1 MKVPSILCAT
11 LALALSPLAAGP
23 VGGGKT
29 TMAPV
34 PAPQPSGCDCFGP
47 GFTVNP
53 YGLYMIPEG
62 EYDEEFGGGVSLDY
76 FFTRFVGVSG
86 FAQWVATDSVTHNY
100 GADLV
105 LRYPIDSLCVAP
117 YVLGGVGVHTNSETE
132 FIGRLGAGIDWRI
145 KDCIG
150 VFADW
155 TYTLPG
161 GELEDYQIIRL
172 GMKFPF

>member
-1 MKVPSILCAT
+1 MKVPTILCAT

-23 VGGGKT
+23 VGSGKT
-29 TMAPV
+29 TVAPLPPPP
-34 PAPQPSGCDCFGP
+34 PAGCDCFGT

-53 YGLYMIPEG
+53 YALYMIPEG
-62 EYDEEFGGGVSLDY
+62 SGDEEFGAGVSLDY
-76 FFTRFVGVSG
+76 FFTPFVGVSG
-86 FAQWVATDSVTHNY
+86 FAHWINTDSVEHNY

-105 LRYPIDSLCVAP
+105 LRYPIESLCIAP
-117 YVLGGVGVHTNSETE
+117 YALVGGGIHTNSETE
-132 FIGRLGAGIDWRI
+132 FMGRFGAGIDWRI

-161 GELEDYQIIRL
+161 GDVQEYQIIRL